1 MREKN
6 HFNDFLEKTVNLN
19 ATKVSSLE
27 TSVDAIKDAVRE
39 IGWGVKIKE
48 FRAQGSWAHKT
59 IIKPPSGKTF
69 DADLLV
75 FVDPVEG
82 WEPKDYVNKL
92 ATELGKHHR
101 YANKVERSSHCATVV
116 YAGDKR
122 IDVAPCIKG
131 RLSPNTY
138 EVCNRNSNEFEQ
150 SEPIAYTQW
159 VRERNAVIGSNDLIK
174 TTRLLKYLRDIK
186 QTFSCPSF
194 LFTTLLG
201 LRVYDGDKGSSAVE
215 DLPTTLKTMVNR
227 LDDWLQMNHYL
238 PEVRNPVLYGENQA
252 SGWTQEKYTNFRN
265 KIHQYRGWIDD
276 AYEEADADESIGKWR
291 RVFGEDFASSYVKAR
306 AENVS
311 ASMVVAKAYVAESF
325 LSRTCRYGYDL
336 VSRVKAEG
344 SIAIPSNLRRLPH
357 VERPQ
362 WRNCAAD
369 EKLNVTVRATVSN
382 VRNSSSRR
390 DVESAQPL
398 TQGHYFT
405 FTAFGAYGQP
415 FDANTFEVKWQVVNT
430 DKQAAA
436 AECLRGQFHG
446 SDFGFSRQEHT
457 EYRGVH
463 FVRAYLVRKRD
474 NRLMG
479 VSEPFYV
486 VVESSEQGDDMLA
499 RP

>member
-6 HFNDFLEKTVNLN
+6 HFKDFLDQTVSLT

-27 TSVDAIKDAVRE
+27 TSVEAIKDAVRE

-48 FRAQGSWAHKT
+48 FRVQGSWAHKT

-75 FVDPVEG
+75 FVEPVEG
-82 WEPKDYVNKL
+82 WEPKNYVNKL

-101 YANKVERSSHCATVV
+101 YVDKVERSSHCATVV

-122 IDVAPCIKG
+122 IDVAPCVEG

-138 EVCNRNSNEFEQ
+138 EVCNRNSNEFEK

-201 LRVYDGDKGSSAVE
+201 LQVNDSDKGSSAVE

-227 LDDWLQMNHYL
+227 LNDWLQMNYYL
-238 PEVRNPVLYGENQA
+238 PDVRNPVLYSENQA
-252 SGWTQEKYTNFRN
+252 SGWTQEKYANFRK
-265 KIHQYRGWIDD
+265 KIHQYSAWIDD
-276 AYEEADADESIGKWR
+276 AYAEEDADESIGKWR

-311 ASMVVAKAYVAESF
+311 ASVVATEAFMSESS
-325 LSRTCRYGYDL
+325 LARICRSGYDL

-344 SIAIPSNLRRLPH
+344 LMAIPNNLMRLPH
-357 VERPQ
+357 VARPK

-369 EKLNVTVRATVSN
+369 EKLNISVRATVSSA
-382 VRNSSSRR
+382 RNNSSRR
-390 DVESAQPL
+390 EVESAQPL
-398 TQGHYFT
+398 EPGHYFT
-405 FTAFGAYGQP
+405 FTAVGAYGQP
-415 FDANTFEVKWQVVNT
+415 FDANTFEVKWQVANT

-436 AECLRGQFHG
+436 AGCLRGQFHQ

-457 EYRGVH
+457 KYRGVH

-486 VVESSEQGDDMLA
+486 VVESSE
-499 RP
+499 